1 MKTNLR
7 TFIKHTAKDF
17 HNQSV
22 NPPVVRASTIIFKN
36 LQEIE
41 KAEKKYLKNPRSGNF
56 NYGRQ
61 GTPTTYALQKVL
73 QEMEECY
80 KVYLTPTGFGAVFLA
95 VLSVVQPGDEILV
108 TDSVYSP
115 TRLLTQDY
123 LKKFNIKSIFY
134 NPLNLNDLKNKI
146 SKKTKLIFVENPG
159 SNTFEFQDLKKIITL
174 AKKNNIFTA
183 IDNTWATPYLLKPIK
198 LGFDM
203 SIVSAT
209 KYYSGHSDVMGGS
222 LAINKKVFKLVEPTN
237 RVSGLRLSP
246 DEAYLVLRGI
256 RTLDVRLDKHHLNAL
271 KVANFLSKHK
281 KILNVYYPYKKKSQN
296 YKMWKKYY
304 SGASGLMGL
313 KVKSKNK
320 KTVKNFINSLKLFGY
335 GYSWGG
341 FESLALY
348 QSQRQL
354 GARNYTNLKK
364 NEHIIRLH
372 IGLEDPKD
380 IINDLKQGLKKI
392 KESNGKVFPK
402 QKCIHYF
409 NSLLPSCNYCPRY
422 TPNFW
427 AILF

>member
-41 KAEKKYLKNPRSGNF
+41 KAEKKYLKNPRGGNF

-313 KVKSKNK
+313 KVKSKNT

-392 KESNGKVFPK
+392 K
-402 QKCIHYF
+402 
-409 NSLLPSCNYCPRY
+409 
-422 TPNFW
+422 
-427 AILF
+427 

>member
-1 MKTNLR
+1 MDIALSFKYQYYMKTSLR

-41 KAEKKYLKNPRSGNF
+41 KAEKKYLKDPRSGNY

-61 GTPTTYALQKVL
+61 GTPTTYALQRIL

-95 VLSVVQPGDEILV
+95 VLSVVEPGDEILV

-115 TRLLTQDY
+115 TRQLTQDY
-123 LKKFNIKSIFY
+123 LKKFKVKSIFY
-134 NPLNLNDLKNKI
+134 DPANFDDLKNKI
-146 SKKTKLIFVENPG
+146 SNKTKLIIVENPG
-159 SNTFEFQDLKKIITL
+159 SNTFEFQDLKKIISL
-174 AKKNNIFTA
+174 AKKYKIYTA
-183 IDNTWATPYLLKPIK
+183 IDNTWGTPYLIKPIK

-209 KYYSGHSDVMGGS
+209 KYYSGHSDVMGGT

-237 RVSGLRLSP
+237 RVTGHRLSP
-246 DEAYLVLRGI
+246 DEAYLILRGI
-256 RTLDVRLDKHHLNAL
+256 RTLDVRMDKHHINAL
-271 KVANFLSKHK
+271 KVAKFLSKQK
-281 KILNVYYPYKKKSQN
+281 KVAKVYYPYKKNSQI
-296 YKMWKKYY
+296 YKLWKKYY

-313 KVKSKNK
+313 KIKSKNK
-320 KTVKNFINSLKLFGY
+320 KSVKSFVNSLKLFGY

-348 QSQRQL
+348 QNQKQL
-354 GARNYTNLKK
+354 GTRSFLNLK
-364 NEHIIRLH
+364 NDEHIIRLH
-372 IGLEDPKD
+372 IGLEDPID
-380 IINDLKQGLKKI
+380 IINDLKQAIKKV
-392 KESNGKVFPK
+392 K
-402 QKCIHYF
+402 
-409 NSLLPSCNYCPRY
+409 
-422 TPNFW
+422 
-427 AILF
+427 